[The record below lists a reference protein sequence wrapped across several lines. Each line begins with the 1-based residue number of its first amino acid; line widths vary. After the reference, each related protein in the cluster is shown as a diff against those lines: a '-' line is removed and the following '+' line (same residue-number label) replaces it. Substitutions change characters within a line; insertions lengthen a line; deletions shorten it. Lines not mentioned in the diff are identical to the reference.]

1 VTGPGGPAGPA
12 AADPA
17 GPAAPPPGAATAGR
31 PLAAVFDMD
40 GTLVDNMRFHGEAW
54 ERLAR
59 RLGSAAT
66 REDFERRWAGKKS
79 GEILP
84 MLLGRPLPD
93 GEAARLAA
101 EKEADYRA
109 AYGPLVAPV
118 AGLLPFLDRL
128 RAAGLRLA
136 LATAAP
142 AENRAMVLAALGLGG
157 AFEVSAGPEDAAR
170 GKPFPD
176 LFLAASRRLAVPAD
190 RCVAFEDAANGVRA
204 ARAAGMAVV
213 GISTGE
219 AARDLLAAGARFAAP
234 DYASLPEACL
244 AWLTG

>member
-1 VTGPGGPAGPA
+1 MTAPA
-12 AADPA
+12 
-17 GPAAPPPGAATAGR
+17 R
-31 PLAAVFDMD
+31 PRAAVFDMD

-59 RLGSAAT
+59 RLGSPAT

-84 MLLGRPLPD
+84 MLLGRTVPEE
-93 GEAARLAA
+93 EAARLAA

-109 AYGPLVAPV
+109 AYGSRVAPV
-118 AGLLPFLDRL
+118 AGLLPLLGRL
-128 RAAGLRLA
+128 RAAGVRLA

-142 AENRAMVLAALGLGG
+142 AENRALVLAGLGLGE
-157 AFEVSAGPEDAAR
+157 AFEATAGPEDAAR

-176 LFLAASRRLAVPAD
+176 LFLAAARRLGLPPD

-204 ARAAGMAVV
+204 ARAAGMEVV
-213 GISTGE
+213 GVATGE
-219 AARDLLAAGARFAAP
+219 PASELLAAGARFAAP
-234 DYASLPEACL
+234 DYASLPPDCL
-244 AWLTG
+244 AWLAG

>member
-1 VTGPGGPAGPA
+1 VSGSGGP
-12 AADPA
+12 
-17 GPAAPPPGAATAGR
+17 AGR

-59 RLGSAAT
+59 RLGSAAS

-84 MLLGRPLPD
+84 MLLGRPVPE
-93 GEAARLAA
+93 GEALRLAA
-101 EKEADYRA
+101 EKESDYRA
-109 AYGPLVAPV
+109 AYGSRVAPV
-118 AGLLPFLDRL
+118 AGLRPFLDRL
-128 RAAGLRLA
+128 RDAGVRLA

-142 AENRAMVLAALGLGG
+142 AENRAMVLASLGLDG
-157 AFEVSAGPEDAAR
+157 AFEASAGPEDAAR

-176 LFLAASRRLAVPAD
+176 LFLAAARRLGLPPG
-190 RCVAFEDAANGVRA
+190 RCVAFEDAANGVQA
-204 ARAAGMAVV
+204 ARAAGMEVV
-213 GISTGE
+213 GIATGE
-219 AARDLLAAGARFAAP
+219 PASALLDAGARFAAP
-234 DYASLPEACL
+234 DYATLPAACI

>member
-1 VTGPGGPAGPA
+1 VSGRGGPGAPG
-12 AADPA
+12 
-17 GPAAPPPGAATAGR
+17 AAPPAR

-66 REDFERRWAGKKS
+66 RRDFERRWAGKKS
-79 GEILP
+79 AEILP
-84 MLLGRPLPD
+84 LLLGRAVA
-93 GEAARLAA
+93 EAEGARLAA

-109 AYGPLVAPV
+109 AYRPHVAPV

-128 RAAGLRLA
+128 RAAGVRLA

-142 AENRAMVLAALGLGG
+142 AENRAMVLAALRLDG

-176 LFLAASRRLAVPAD
+176 LFLAAARRLGVSAG

-204 ARAAGMAVV
+204 ARAAGMEVV
-213 GISTGE
+213 AISTGE
-219 AARDLLAAGARFAAP
+219 PPGDLLAAGARFAAP
-234 DYASLPEACL
+234 DYASLPEPCL